1 MGLKQGGWPK
11 CQMIIKDYESCLLT
25 IIWEFDGRNILCMFQ
40 TNVTSFRATNCHFVL
55 DEIISTKNKISK
67 NTVENYMSICLLD
80 CAVIGCAMCVCVTV
94 EKCCV

>member
-1 MGLKQGGWPK
+1 MRVACWQSSGNLMVEAYYACFRP
-11 CQMIIKDYESCLLT
+11 MLPL
-25 IIWEFDGRNILCMFQ
+25 
-40 TNVTSFRATNCHFVL
+40 FRATNCHFVL

-67 NTVENYMSICLLD
+67 NTVENYMSICLSICLLD